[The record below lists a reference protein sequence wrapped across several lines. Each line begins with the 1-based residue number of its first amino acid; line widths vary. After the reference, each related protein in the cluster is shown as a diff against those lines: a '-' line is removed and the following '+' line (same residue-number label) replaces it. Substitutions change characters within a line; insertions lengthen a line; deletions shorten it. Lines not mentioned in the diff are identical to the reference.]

1 MDELGLYY
9 TLVKMGL
16 VGEDG
21 LRYNCIFGHLHPP
34 SQKNGGGGLR
44 LCRHHFTKGLSSSL
58 QPLLISL
65 GKSASWPGKEMGGGR
80 ELRGRGGHVLPP
92 TAFREKSLGR
102 FGAVSLG
109 TEQAARAP

>member
-1 MDELGLYY
+1 MSWGFITHWLKWVSWERMGSVIIVS
-9 TLVKMGL
+9 LVTSTHPAKKM
-16 VGEDG
+16 
-21 LRYNCIFGHLHPP
+21 
-34 SQKNGGGGLR
+34 GGGGLR